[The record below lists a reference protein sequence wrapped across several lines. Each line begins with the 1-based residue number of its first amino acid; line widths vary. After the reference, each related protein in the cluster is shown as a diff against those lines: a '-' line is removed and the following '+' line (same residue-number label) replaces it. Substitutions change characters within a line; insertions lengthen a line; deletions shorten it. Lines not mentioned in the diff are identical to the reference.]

1 MPRRALVAGN
11 WKMNKFLTE
20 GIQLTVDILVE
31 LERNPPKHT
40 VILCPPFIHLSE
52 LSKVLKECSFIKIG
66 AQNCYYKDSGAFTGE
81 VSVPMLASLGIDYV
95 ITGHSERRQL
105 FFETDEIIA
114 QKVKAILAHG
124 LKPIFCCGEPLDVR
138 EKNEHLNYVSNQVQK
153 SLFNLSQQE
162 IKSVVIAYEPI
173 WAIGTGVNA
182 SPEQAQEMHLFI
194 RNLLK
199 EKFGNESADLTTI
212 LYGGSVK
219 SENAATLFSKP
230 DVDGGLIGGASLQA
244 SEFMKIVRSLP
255 N

>member
-1 MPRRALVAGN
+1 MRKKIVAGN
-11 WKMNKFLTE
+11 WKMNKFFTE
-20 GIQLTVDILVE
+20 GVQLAVDVLVE
-31 LERNPPKHT
+31 LKKNPPEDT

-52 LSKVLKECSFIKIG
+52 LAKTLKDCSFIKVG
-66 AQNCYYKDSGAFTGE
+66 AQNCHFKDSGAFTGE

-105 FFETDEIIA
+105 FSETDEIIA

-124 LKPIFCCGEPLDVR
+124 LKPIFCCGEPLDIR
-138 EKNEHLNYVSNQVQK
+138 EKNQHMDYVSAQVQK
-153 SLFNLSQQE
+153 SLFGLSPQAMQ
-162 IKSVVIAYEPI
+162 SVVIAYEPI

-199 EKFGNESADLTTI
+199 EKFGNEIADGTTI

-219 SENAATLFSKP
+219 SDNAATLFSKP

-244 SEFMKIVRSLP
+244 GEFVKIVRSLP